1 MSKLS
6 VKASIY
12 SKKAPPYIDIDHP
25 LVSAL
30 LLLIFILLSQY
41 FLRFLGKHLMRFF
54 SLAFNP
60 PRCRYEVNWMSKQ
73 SGMDDWVSHKINL
86 RQRFDINPFTGIE
99 RRMVKSPDDA
109 ENGNS
114 NSSLSRFF
122 AITMKSSST
131 KRARI
136 KSDENRS
143 KWKESFSVFV
153 SNLNW
158 RGFHSA
164 RAIHYLKVATPAPSA
179 SLEFPEFPL
188 FSLFRAETM
197 RLCRVKGERRKVAR

>member
-1 MSKLS
+1 MVFKQTSNEIFLFHSLILHDADTKWVGWVNSQGWMIELRSK
-6 VKASIY
+6 
-12 SKKAPPYIDIDHP
+12 
-25 LVSAL
+25 
-30 LLLIFILLSQY
+30 
-41 FLRFLGKHLMRFF
+41 
-54 SLAFNP
+54 SL
-60 PRCRYEVNWMSKQ
+60 
-73 SGMDDWVSHKINL
+73 NL
-86 RQRFDINPFTGIE
+86 RWRFDINPFTGIE

-109 ENGNS
+109 ESGNS

-122 AITMKSSST
+122 AITMKNPST

-179 SLEFPEFPL
+179 SLQFPL
-188 FSLFRAETM
+188 SSLFRAETM